1 MMMMMM
7 MMMIM
12 IMMTVMH
19 FVRLYERS
27 NKRR

>member
-12 IMMTVMH
+12 IMMTESTPECINIVIQ
-19 FVRLYERS
+19 VS
-27 NKRR
+27 